1 MTESAEIA
9 SVIAPPITPT
19 LPAVGVKPGC
29 TASYTWEE
37 IRLYVQRLYAEKQS
51 LRRIANEDFGGRVTH
66 AVIQR
71 ILDGQEPKD
80 QRNRSALGLVAYA
93 YVYVVTGGEVPPG
106 AQVVSAMQCECGQWF
121 IPNTPSRRRCFICS
135 PYKKKRKGG

>member
-1 MTESAEIA
+1 MTESAEITTVA
-9 SVIAPPITPT
+9 APPPTPT
-19 LPAVGVKPGC
+19 VPTAGINSGC
-29 TASYTWEE
+29 TGLYTWEE
-37 IRLYVQRLYAEKQS
+37 LRLYVQCLYAEKQS
-51 LRRIANEDFGGRVTH
+51 LRRIAKEDFGGRVTH

-106 AQVVSAMQCECGQWF
+106 AQVVSASRCDCGQWF
-121 IPNTPSRRRCFICS
+121 IPNAPNRRKCFICS
-135 PYKKKRKGG
+135 PYKKRRKTG